1 MSTAAASGEPVSI
14 LVVDDHRVF
23 SRGLELLLNSEGGH
37 QVKVVASTA
46 DAGEAAGL
54 VELHQP
60 RVALVDLQM
69 PPPGG
74 LFALRAIKARRPS
87 TATIALTGLEDDDS
101 GMAALSGGADG
112 YIVKS
117 AEPAHLIPPI
127 LAVAAGMAVMPGWL
141 RDRLIADGQLPRPD
155 LSHLSEEQL
164 VMLRMILAG
173 RETKEI
179 AAVIAV
185 SDRTAKRLMA
195 ALLRHLGVTNRV
207 QAAVLAARA
216 GLVEIP
222 GPT

>member
-1 MSTAAASGEPVSI
+1 MSYGDAAGEPVTI
-14 LVVDDHRVF
+14 VVVDDHRVF
-23 SRGLELLLNSEGGH
+23 SRGLELLLNSEGGR

-54 VELHQP
+54 VELHRP

-74 LFALRAIKARRPS
+74 LSALRAIKARRPA

-101 GMAALSGGADG
+101 GMAALSAGADG

-127 LAVAAGMAVMPGWL
+127 LAVAAGMAVLPGWL
-141 RDRLIADGQLPRPD
+141 RDRLLAGVQLPRPD
-155 LSHLSEEQL
+155 LSHLSQEQL
-164 VMLRMILAG
+164 VILRMIAAG

-179 AAVIAV
+179 AAAIAV

-195 ALLRHLGVTNRV
+195 GLLRNLGVTHRV
-207 QAAVLAARA
+207 QAAVLATQA

-222 GPT
+222 GHA